1 MPASTPAATSRKSSS
16 PNGCGADA
24 RVFLFDE
31 PTKGV
36 DVGGKAE
43 IYGLIDKLAAAG
55 NAIIVVSSDLP
66 EIISLSDRVLVMRN
80 GQFISEHTGDDI
92 NEHSLVASAMGIA
105 KGTLMSNDTSRHAA
119 ATRRR
124 PHQPPGTR
132 HLRRRGRRSSS
143 IFGILNPNFLT
154 IGNLRDVAVSAC
166 VNALIGIGLTF
177 VIITGGIDL
186 SVGSIASFVGIVSAK
201 LMVNAGVA
209 PIPGL
214 LVGLVLGFAAGALNG
229 VLITL
234 LKLPPFI
241 ATLGT
246 MSVYQGLAYVTT
258 NGSPSTTCPTSFV
271 LLLNS
276 YIGGVP
282 IVVIIV
288 IVVAILAWLLLRRT
302 VFGQNVIATGGS
314 EETAWLS
321 GIRVNRV
328 KIVVYGIS
336 GAARRTRRH
345 WSSSP
350 GSPPPSPKPA
360 APYLLTAIAAAVIG
374 GANLMGGE
382 GRIAGTLVGALILGA
397 LTNGLVLLNV
407 PSFYEQIVTGLVV
420 VIAVSVDQGS
430 KGWPMLKRA
439 KADNQDK
446 ASGASPDSSA
456 GQAAPSGAAR

>member
-1 MPASTPAATSRKSSS
+1 MTNQTAVRPAEGRRPLNLQAL
-16 PNGCGADA
+16 GI
-24 RVFLFDE
+24 V
-31 PTKGV
+31 
-36 DVGGKAE
+36 
-43 IYGLIDKLAAAG
+43 AAA
-55 NAIIVVSSDLP
+55 VV
-66 EIISLSDRVLVMRN
+66 I
-80 GQFISEHTGDDI
+80 FIG
-92 NEHSLVASAMGIA
+92 
-105 KGTLMSNDTSRHAA
+105 
-119 ATRRR
+119 
-124 PHQPPGTR
+124 
-132 HLRRRGRRSSS
+132 
-143 IFGILNPNFLT
+143 FGILNPNFLT
-154 IGNLRDVAVSAC
+154 VNNLRDVAVSAC

-177 VIITGGIDL
+177 VIVTGGIDL
-186 SVGSIASFVGIVSAK
+186 SVGSIASFVGIVSAN

-209 PIPGL
+209 PVAGL
-214 LVGLVLGFAAGALNG
+214 LAGLVLGFAAGALNG

-258 NGSPSTTCPTSFV
+258 NGTPVYNVPASFV
-271 LLLNS
+271 FLLNS

-282 IVVIIV
+282 IIVVIV

-328 KIVVYGIS
+328 KLLVYGIS
-336 GAARRTRRH
+336 GVLAALAGMVVVARI
-345 WSSSP
+345 SAAQSEA
-350 GSPPPSPKPA
+350 GS
-360 APYLLTAIAAAVIG
+360 PYLLTAIAAAVIG

-382 GRIAGTLVGALILGA
+382 GRIGGTLVGALILGA

-407 PSFYEQIVTGLVV
+407 PSFYEQIVTGVV
-420 VIAVSVDQGS
+420 VVVAVSVDQIS

-446 ASGASPDSSA
+446 TTGPSPDTSA
-456 GQAAPSGAAR
+456 GKATPSGAAL

>member
-1 MPASTPAATSRKSSS
+1 MTNQTAVR
-16 PNGCGADA
+16 
-24 RVFLFDE
+24 R
-31 PTKGV
+31 
-36 DVGGKAE
+36 AE
-43 IYGLIDKLAAAG
+43 GRRPLNLQALGIVAAA
-55 NAIIVVSSDLP
+55 VV
-66 EIISLSDRVLVMRN
+66 I
-80 GQFISEHTGDDI
+80 FIG
-92 NEHSLVASAMGIA
+92 
-105 KGTLMSNDTSRHAA
+105 
-119 ATRRR
+119 
-124 PHQPPGTR
+124 
-132 HLRRRGRRSSS
+132 
-143 IFGILNPNFLT
+143 FGILNPNFLT
-154 IGNLRDVAVSAC
+154 INNLRDVAVSAC

-177 VIITGGIDL
+177 VIVTGGIDL
-186 SVGSIASFVGIVSAK
+186 SVGSIASFVGIVSAN

-209 PIPGL
+209 PVPGL
-214 LVGLVLGFAAGALNG
+214 LAGLVLGFAAGALNG

-258 NGSPSTTCPTSFV
+258 NGTPVYNVPSSFV
-271 LLLNS
+271 FLLNS

-282 IVVIIV
+282 IIVIIV
-288 IVVAILAWLLLRRT
+288 IVVAILAWVLLRRT

-328 KIVVYGIS
+328 KLLVYGIS
-336 GAARRTRRH
+336 GLLAALAGMVVVARI
-345 WSSSP
+345 SAAQSEA
-350 GSPPPSPKPA
+350 GS
-360 APYLLTAIAAAVIG
+360 PYLLTAIAAAVIG

-382 GRIAGTLVGALILGA
+382 GRIGGTLVGALILGA

-407 PSFYEQIVTGLVV
+407 PSFYEQIVTGVV
-420 VIAVSVDQGS
+420 VVVAVSVDQIS